1 MYFEKGPCF
10 KRKTC
15 GLGLGQLPGSESQE
29 AFLLSFLRFY
39 AIWHADSETIPEREH
54 VHSVII
60 LSICTCGIKTRE
72 RPGNETPDWPWPSG
86 VWHQLIL
93 QSLSA
98 CLHLDNDHLETFSL
112 APPTDL
118 QTHTSGSFIFSNHSF
133 LVSPP
138 PIVVNSECNTGPHH
152 GGEITLTI
160 THGAI

>member
-1 MYFEKGPCF
+1 MFPQFGGVGMQSQNLRQQEAYKTGKYKIVNNKNMYFEKGPCF

-72 RPGNETPDWPWPSG
+72 RPGNETPD
-86 VWHQLIL
+86 
-93 QSLSA
+93 
-98 CLHLDNDHLETFSL
+98 
-112 APPTDL
+112 
-118 QTHTSGSFIFSNHSF
+118 
-133 LVSPP
+133 
-138 PIVVNSECNTGPHH
+138 
-152 GGEITLTI
+152 
-160 THGAI
+160 